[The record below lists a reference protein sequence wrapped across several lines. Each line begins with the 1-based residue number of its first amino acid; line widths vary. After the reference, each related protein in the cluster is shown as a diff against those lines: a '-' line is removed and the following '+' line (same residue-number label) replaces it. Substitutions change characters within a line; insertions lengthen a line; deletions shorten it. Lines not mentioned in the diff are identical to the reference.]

1 MAKIYYV
8 GDWALLL
15 GPSFVES
22 PFSFQQKGTEIFNYG
37 RWLKEALESSGEH
50 QVCSVPSWDFYRLA
64 PGQYE
69 AILEEYDLLVFSDVE
84 ARLFQLD
91 PAFFDRT
98 KFGHAAARLSRPNPL
113 DDRSGARGHAR
124 HVSGRVAEFQ
134 RRIGK
139 GWLGTYATAGDF
151 ARPVPGR
158 RRSAGID
165 RRVPDGIRRRN
176 DHPILQGI
184 NLSAIP
190 PILGYNIVQPVEGC
204 PVVARWKGWGD
215 PAVAVG
221 QFGRGRVLAYTSD
234 PAPHWGCNFVYCDQ
248 EFSIG
253 SLAQAC
259 LDHHWRARASYWTRC
274 AMKLSNRR

>member
-22 PFSFQQKGTEIFNYG
+22 PFSAQQKGTEIFNYG
-37 RWLKEALESSGEH
+37 LWLKQALESAGEH
-50 QVCSVPSWDFYRLA
+50 EVTSVPSWDFYRLA

-98 KFGHAAARLSRPNPL
+98 KFGTQPLVFPDRIRLTIEAVQA
-113 DDRSGARGHAR
+113 GM
-124 HVSGRVAEFQ
+124 RVMFLGGWLSFNGEL
-134 RRIGK
+134 GK
-139 GWLGTYATAGDF
+139 GGWGRTRLQEIL
-151 ARPVPGR
+151 PVRCLDVEDLRESTEGYR
-158 RRSAGID
+158 IESSE
-165 RRVPDGIRRRN
+165 N
-176 DHPILQGI
+176 DHPIFHEVD
-184 NLSAIP
+184 LSAIP
-190 PILGYNIVQPVEGC
+190 PILGYNIVQPREGC
-204 PVVARWKGWGD
+204 PVVARWKEWGD

-248 EFSIG
+248 YQRFWRNACNWL
-253 SLAQAC
+253 LA
-259 LDHHWRARASYWTRC
+259 D
-274 AMKLSNRR
+274 